1 MDIKKNLQ
9 YSLFIVL
16 IIASF
21 LFYYK
26 YFSEDI
32 KKVEKNESE
41 NTVVEKNTEINL
53 NSENKNVIEN
63 LKYISEDLLGNT
75 YTVTAQSASL
85 KEDKLNEVQLFE
97 VNAKIAR
104 ENQET
109 IYIYSKT
116 ANYNK
121 INNNTVFKK
130 KVTVKY
136 GNQIINS
143 EILNLNF
150 KDNLIEILENVNYV
164 SEITKIKADKV
175 EIDLSNKKLKNNY
188 TLLWDMKSN
197 EGYINIVAVMQ
208 KYFDQSISGNWSYNP
223 ENYDE
228 GEIPLSIMAE
238 DLLTTY
244 KLGWKTSYYQ
254 NTYDSKKDVEEPVHP
269 IGWKDDVPETK
280 TIMEKKDEEE
290 CETCVI

>member
-1 MDIKKNLQ
+1 MDIKKKFQ
-9 YSLFIVL
+9 YSLFILL
-16 IIASF
+16 IITSF

-26 YFSEDI
+26 YFSVDI
-32 KKVEKNESE
+32 EKIEKSESE
-41 NTVVEKNTEINL
+41 NVIIEKNTENNL
-53 NSENKNVIEN
+53 NSDNKNIIEN

-75 YTVTAQSASL
+75 YTVTAQSATL

-97 VNAKIAR
+97 VNAKIAQ

-130 KVTVKY
+130 KVAVKY

-175 EIDLSNKKLKNNY
+175 EIDLLNKKLKIS
-188 TLLWDMKSN
+188 M
-197 EGYINIVAVMQ
+197 IN
-208 KYFDQSISGNWSYNP
+208 
-223 ENYDE
+223 
-228 GEIPLSIMAE
+228 
-238 DLLTTY
+238 
-244 KLGWKTSYYQ
+244 
-254 NTYDSKKDVEEPVHP
+254 KKDKVS
-269 IGWKDDVPETK
+269 ITSKY
-280 TIMEKKDEEE
+280 
-290 CETCVI
+290 